1 MAKMLK
7 GVITVMLQPNVLDV
21 QGQAVQGAL
30 KHLGFESVEQVRI
43 GRQIEMILP
52 TEDNEMARTQLK
64 EMAEKLLAN
73 PVIEDFQINI
83 KEA

>member
-1 MAKMLK
+1 MLK

-30 KHLGFESVEQVRI
+30 KHLGFKSVEQVRI

-52 TEDNEMARTQLK
+52 TEDHEMARTQLK

-73 PVIEDFQINI
+73 PVIEDFQIDI
-83 KEA
+83 EEA

>member
-1 MAKMLK
+1 MLK

-30 KHLGFESVEQVRI
+30 KHLGFESVKQVRI

-52 TEDNEMARTQLK
+52 TEDREMARTQLK

-73 PVIEDFQINI
+73 PVIEDFQIDI
-83 KEA
+83 QEA

>member
-1 MAKMLK
+1 MLK

-52 TEDNEMARTQLK
+52 TEDHEMARTQLK

-73 PVIEDFQINI
+73 PVIEDFQIHI
-83 KEA
+83 EEA

>member
-1 MAKMLK
+1 MLK

-21 QGQAVQGAL
+21 QGQAVQDAL
-30 KHLGFESVEQVRI
+30 KHLGFGSVEQVRI
-43 GRQIEMILP
+43 GRQIEMILL
-52 TEDNEMARTQLK
+52 TEDHEMARTQLK

>member
-1 MAKMLK
+1 MLK

-21 QGQAVQGAL
+21 QGQAVEGAL

-52 TEDNEMARTQLK
+52 TEDHEAARLQLSEMGK
-64 EMAEKLLAN
+64 KLLAN
-73 PVIEDFQINI
+73 PVIEDFQIDI

>member
-1 MAKMLK
+1 
-7 GVITVMLQPNVLDV
+7 MLQPNVLDV

-52 TEDNEMARTQLK
+52 TEDREMARTQLK
-64 EMAEKLLAN
+64 EMAENLLAN
-73 PVIEDFQINI
+73 PLIEDFQIHI

>member
-1 MAKMLK
+1 MLK

-21 QGQAVQGAL
+21 QGQAVQDAL

-52 TEDNEMARTQLK
+52 TEDHEIARTQLK

-73 PVIEDFQINI
+73 PVIEDFQIHI
-83 KEA
+83 EEA

>member
-1 MAKMLK
+1 MLK

-30 KHLGFESVEQVRI
+30 KHLGFDSVEQVRI

-52 TEDNEMARTQLK
+52 TEDREAASLQLR
-64 EMAEKLLAN
+64 EMAEQLLAN
-73 PVIEDFQINI
+73 PVIEDFQIDI

>member
-1 MAKMLK
+1 MLK

-30 KHLGFESVEQVRI
+30 KHLGFELVQQVRI

-73 PVIEDFQINI
+73 PVIEDLQIDI
-83 KEA
+83 KEG

>member
-1 MAKMLK
+1 
-7 GVITVMLQPNVLDV
+7 MLQPNVLDV

-30 KHLGFESVEQVRI
+30 KHLGFESVEQARI

-52 TEDNEMARTQLK
+52 TEDHEMARTQLK

-73 PVIEDFQINI
+73 PVIEDFQIEI
-83 KEA
+83 QEA

>member
-1 MAKMLK
+1 MLK

-30 KHLGFESVEQVRI
+30 KHLGFDSVEQVRI
-43 GRQIEMILP
+43 GRQIEMILT
-52 TEDNEMARTQLK
+52 TEDREAARLQLR

-73 PVIEDFQINI
+73 PVIEDFQIDI
-83 KEA
+83 QEA

>member
-1 MAKMLK
+1 MLK

-52 TEDNEMARTQLK
+52 TEDREAASLQLR

-73 PVIEDFQINI
+73 PVIEDFQIEI
-83 KEA
+83 QEA

>member
-1 MAKMLK
+1 MLK

-21 QGQAVQGAL
+21 QGQAVQDAL
-30 KHLGFESVEQVRI
+30 KHLGFGSVEQVRI

-52 TEDNEMARTQLK
+52 TEDHEMARIQLK

-73 PVIEDFQINI
+73 PVIEDFQIHI

>member
-1 MAKMLK
+1 MLK

>member
-1 MAKMLK
+1 MLK

-52 TEDNEMARTQLK
+52 TEDHEMARNQLK

>member
-1 MAKMLK
+1 MLK

-52 TEDNEMARTQLK
+52 TEDHEMARTQLK
-64 EMAEKLLAN
+64 EMAEQLLAN
-73 PVIEDFQINI
+73 PVIENFQIDI
-83 KEA
+83 QEA

>member
-1 MAKMLK
+1 MLK

-73 PVIEDFQINI
+73 PVIEDFQIQI

>member
-1 MAKMLK
+1 MLK

-52 TEDNEMARTQLK
+52 TEDREMARTQLK

-73 PVIEDFQINI
+73 PLIEDFQIHIN
-83 KEA
+83 EA

>member
-1 MAKMLK
+1 MLK

-30 KHLGFESVEQVRI
+30 QHLGFESVELVRI

-52 TEDNEMARTQLK
+52 TEDHEMARTQLK

-73 PVIEDFQINI
+73 PVIEDFQIHS

>member
-1 MAKMLK
+1 MLK

-52 TEDNEMARTQLK
+52 TEDHEMARTQLK

-73 PVIEDFQINI
+73 PVIENFQIYI
-83 KEA
+83 EEA

>member
-1 MAKMLK
+1 
-7 GVITVMLQPNVLDV
+7 MLQPNVLDV

-30 KHLGFESVEQVRI
+30 KHLGFDSVEQVRI

-52 TEDNEMARTQLK
+52 TEDREAARLQLG

-73 PVIEDFQINI
+73 PVIEDFQIDI
-83 KEA
+83 QEA

>member
-1 MAKMLK
+1 
-7 GVITVMLQPNVLDV
+7 MLQPNVLDV

-43 GRQIEMILP
+43 SRQIEMILP
-52 TEDNEMARTQLK
+52 TEDREMAHTQLK

-73 PVIEDFQINI
+73 PVIEDFQIDI
-83 KEA
+83 EEA

>member
-1 MAKMLK
+1 MLK

-21 QGQAVQGAL
+21 QGQAVQDAL

-43 GRQIEMILP
+43 GRQIEMILL
-52 TEDNEMARTQLK
+52 TEDHEIARTQLK

>member
-1 MAKMLK
+1 MLK

-52 TEDNEMARTQLK
+52 TEDREMARTQLK

-73 PVIEDFQINI
+73 PVIEDFQIHI
-83 KEA
+83 EEA

>member
-1 MAKMLK
+1 MLK

-52 TEDNEMARTQLK
+52 TEDREMARTQLK

-73 PVIEDFQINI
+73 PVIEDFQIDI
-83 KEA
+83 QEA

>member
-1 MAKMLK
+1 MLK

-52 TEDNEMARTQLK
+52 TEDQEMARTQLK

-73 PVIEDFQINI
+73 PVIEVFQIDI
-83 KEA
+83 EEA

>member
-1 MAKMLK
+1 MLK

-52 TEDNEMARTQLK
+52 TEDHEMARTQLK

>member
-1 MAKMLK
+1 MLK

-43 GRQIEMILP
+43 GRHIEMILP
-52 TEDNEMARTQLK
+52 TEDREIARTQLK

-73 PVIEDFQINI
+73 PVIEDFQIHI
-83 KEA
+83 QEA

>member
-1 MAKMLK
+1 MLK

-30 KHLGFESVEQVRI
+30 RHLGFESVEQVRI

-52 TEDNEMARTQLK
+52 TEDQEMALTQLK

-73 PVIEDFQINI
+73 PVIEDFQIDI
-83 KEA
+83 EEA

>member
-1 MAKMLK
+1 MLK

-52 TEDNEMARTQLK
+52 TEDQEMALTQLK
-64 EMAEKLLAN
+64 EMAEKLLSN
-73 PVIEDFQINI
+73 PVIEDFQIDI
-83 KEA
+83 EEA

>member
-1 MAKMLK
+1 MLK

-21 QGQAVQGAL
+21 QGQAVQDAL

-52 TEDNEMARTQLK
+52 TEDREMARTQLK

-73 PVIEDFQINI
+73 PVIEDFQIHI
-83 KEA
+83 QEA